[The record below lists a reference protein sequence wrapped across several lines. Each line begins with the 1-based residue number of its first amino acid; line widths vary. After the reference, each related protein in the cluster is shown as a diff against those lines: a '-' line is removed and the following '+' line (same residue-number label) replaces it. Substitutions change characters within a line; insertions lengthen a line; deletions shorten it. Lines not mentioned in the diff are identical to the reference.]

1 MSTAAEETTTPRW
14 LNGRT
19 VVISMFLLGIMATAF
34 LYTYWTR
41 QLAPFMPL
49 QEALVLEFPGS
60 APRVDGG
67 QKKIHKQTPM
77 VLRVAMKTETD
88 PFSEV
93 PEDVEEIGRM
103 QARLWG
109 LTEELNPLPGL
120 QELELHAYKL
130 VKEEEIRKR
139 SWRLLV
145 DGSQQW
151 VEIDDQGRDIPV
163 IENQAVIGTPQ
174 RGD

>member
-34 LYTYWTR
+34 LYTYWT
-41 QLAPFMPL
+41 LHLTPFMPL